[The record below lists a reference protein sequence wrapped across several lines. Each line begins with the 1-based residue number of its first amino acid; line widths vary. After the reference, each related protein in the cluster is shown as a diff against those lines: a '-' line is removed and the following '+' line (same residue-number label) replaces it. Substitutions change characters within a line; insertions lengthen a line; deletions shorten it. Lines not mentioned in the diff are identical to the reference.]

1 MCRPNNVRTGTFKIK
16 NMDFNNKVIWI
27 TGASSGIGR
36 ALAIQ
41 FSKLNTRLILSARNT
56 EKLNETKDLCDN
68 PDKIKVLAL
77 DLADYSDSTKKVET
91 AISLFGDV
99 DILINNGGISQRS
112 YAKDSSIEVD
122 KRVFD
127 VNFFGTIALTKA
139 LLPHLIEKKSGQ
151 IAVTSSV
158 VGKFGS
164 PLRSS
169 YSASKHAIHGFFDSL
184 RAELH
189 DDNIAVTI
197 VCPGYVHTDVS
208 LNALNASGEKTN
220 VMDQATKNGISA
232 ELMAQKYIKAIYKKK
247 DEIWVG
253 KKEKLAVYVKRFFP
267 SILAKMV
274 RKANVT

>member
-1 MCRPNNVRTGTFKIK
+1 MN
-16 NMDFNNKVIWI
+16 FNNQVVWI

-36 ALAIQ
+36 ALAIE

-56 EKLNETKDLCDN
+56 EQLNETKSLCTNTDN
-68 PDKIKVLAL
+68 IKVLIL
-77 DLADYSDSTKKVET
+77 DLAEYNLAQQKVYE
-91 AISLFGDV
+91 AIGLFGTV

-112 YAKDSSIEVD
+112 LVKETPIEVD
-122 KRVFD
+122 KKVFD
-127 VNFFGTIALTKA
+127 VNYFGTVALTKA
-139 LLPHLIEKKSGQ
+139 LLPHLIEKKDGQ

-184 RAELH
+184 RAELYN
-189 DDNIAVTI
+189 DNIAVTI
-197 VCPGYVHTDVS
+197 VCPGYVHTNVS
-208 LNALNASGEKTN
+208 LNALNAAGEKTN
-220 VMDQATKNGISA
+220 VMDNATKNGITP

-247 DEIWVG
+247 NEIWVG
-253 KKEKLAVYVKRFFP
+253 KKEKLAVYIKRFFP
-267 SILAKMV
+267 SLLAKMV